1 MNEMIHQIKEYAK
14 KNPDSIAYIVY
25 DAAETDML
33 QKSHYT
39 VDSLTWKELNQYSDR
54 LAGYISTHTKGRN
67 PIIVY
72 GHKNKYMLSCFIA
85 CAKSGHA
92 YIPIDVSVPTSR
104 VEDII
109 GSVEPEIILATED
122 KDFLLPIGCEYL
134 DLMSIRNISYDGQY
148 EIAQDLCTKPEDT
161 FYIIFTSGSTG
172 NPKGVKISTECLT
185 NYVKWAQNLAGGGIS
200 QHTYRFLNQ
209 APFSFDLSVM
219 DIYLSLCTG
228 GTICAVTKEIQKN
241 LKLLY
246 KVLSVADVNIWVS
259 TPSFAD
265 VCLSDHCF
273 NDKLLK
279 NMKYFLFCGEVLTNR
294 TVERLRENFPESVIV
309 NTYGPTESTVCVT
322 QAVIDEETLN
332 DYNPL
337 PVGAAKPG
345 TWIFI
350 VDENGNNMPDGEEG
364 EIIIVGDTV
373 STGYYRNEEQ
383 TKKSFSIYTINGT
396 EYRLYRTGDKG
407 YKKNGQLFYCGR
419 MDFQIKLHGYRIEI
433 EDIENNL
440 IKIPYVEKAVV
451 LPNFDDSHRVKS
463 LTAYLVYRE
472 NSTKIATFDFQ
483 LSQKIK
489 RELKQLLPEYM
500 VPKKIKFVDFIPMTM
515 NGKVDRKALEDSQR

>member
-1 MNEMIHQIKEYAK
+1 M
-14 KNPDSIAYIVY
+14 
-25 DAAETDML
+25 
-33 QKSHYT
+33 
-39 VDSLTWKELNQYSDR
+39 
-54 LAGYISTHTKGRN
+54 
-67 PIIVY
+67 
-72 GHKNKYMLSCFIA
+72 
-85 CAKSGHA
+85 
-92 YIPIDVSVPTSR
+92 
-104 VEDII
+104 
-109 GSVEPEIILATED
+109 
-122 KDFLLPIGCEYL
+122 
-134 DLMSIRNISYDGQY
+134 
-148 EIAQDLCTKPEDT
+148 
-161 FYIIFTSGSTG
+161 
-172 NPKGVKISTECLT
+172 
-185 NYVKWAQNLAGGGIS
+185 
-200 QHTYRFLNQ
+200 
-209 APFSFDLSVM
+209 
-219 DIYLSLCTG
+219 
-228 GTICAVTKEIQKN
+228 
-241 LKLLY
+241 
-246 KVLSVADVNIWVS
+246 
-259 TPSFAD
+259 
-265 VCLSDHCF
+265 
-273 NDKLLK
+273 
-279 NMKYFLFCGEVLTNR
+279 TNR

>member
-1 MNEMIHQIKEYAK
+1 
-14 KNPDSIAYIVY
+14 
-25 DAAETDML
+25 
-33 QKSHYT
+33 
-39 VDSLTWKELNQYSDR
+39 
-54 LAGYISTHTKGRN
+54 
-67 PIIVY
+67 
-72 GHKNKYMLSCFIA
+72 
-85 CAKSGHA
+85 
-92 YIPIDVSVPTSR
+92 
-104 VEDII
+104 
-109 GSVEPEIILATED
+109 
-122 KDFLLPIGCEYL
+122 
-134 DLMSIRNISYDGQY
+134 
-148 EIAQDLCTKPEDT
+148 
-161 FYIIFTSGSTG
+161 
-172 NPKGVKISTECLT
+172 
-185 NYVKWAQNLAGGGIS
+185 
-200 QHTYRFLNQ
+200 
-209 APFSFDLSVM
+209 M

>member
-1 MNEMIHQIKEYAK
+1 MNEIIHQIKEYAK

-185 NYVKWAQNLAGGGIS
+185 NYVKWAQNLAGGGYFT
-200 QHTYRFLNQ
+200 TYVPLSESGSIFLR
-209 APFSFDLSVM
+209 P
-219 DIYLSLCTG
+219 
-228 GTICAVTKEIQKN
+228 
-241 LKLLY
+241 
-246 KVLSVADVNIWVS
+246 VS
-259 TPSFAD
+259 
-265 VCLSDHCF
+265 
-273 NDKLLK
+273 
-279 NMKYFLFCGEVLTNR
+279 
-294 TVERLRENFPESVIV
+294 
-309 NTYGPTESTVCVT
+309 
-322 QAVIDEETLN
+322 
-332 DYNPL
+332 
-337 PVGAAKPG
+337 
-345 TWIFI
+345 
-350 VDENGNNMPDGEEG
+350 DGY
-364 EIIIVGDTV
+364 I
-373 STGYYRNEEQ
+373 
-383 TKKSFSIYTINGT
+383 SFSLHRRDDMCSHKRNT
-396 EYRLYRTGDKG
+396 EK
-407 YKKNGQLFYCGR
+407 F
-419 MDFQIKLHGYRIEI
+419 
-433 EDIENNL
+433 
-440 IKIPYVEKAVV
+440 KAAVSGIICSRCKY
-451 LPNFDDSHRVKS
+451 LGIHS
-463 LTAYLVYRE
+463 LVC
-472 NSTKIATFDFQ
+472 
-483 LSQKIK
+483 
-489 RELKQLLPEYM
+489 
-500 VPKKIKFVDFIPMTM
+500 
-515 NGKVDRKALEDSQR
+515 